1 MKWYYLIVPVI
12 VLLTLGGCSGEST
25 TPVTTTYEPPQTST
39 ALVYDKFSLWTDGTQ
54 LRGANIYQ
62 RIVYPDVWDE
72 PEVWGNGPLGTVF
85 TQEDFDTLAAA
96 GANYVVLS
104 HPGLYDDKSPYNL
117 NSSVQEN
124 LDKFISMAEKADLFV
139 VIAFRTGPGRSEFSF
154 LEVTK
159 RDRFGKS
166 RINNEVWKDESAQGK
181 WVEMW
186 RYAADRYRN
195 HPAVIGYELMVEPNA
210 NGIWLETENPGDFY
224 PEYEG
229 TTYDWNQLYKR
240 ISAGIREVDSVTP
253 VLIGSMNWCGVSWLP
268 YLEPTGDERTIYTVH
283 QYEPQDEYTHQA
295 ADKSGAFPHEYPGR
309 FDTNGDG
316 VIEGVDKAWISG
328 LLGTVDSFTT
338 QYGVPVAVTEYGLIR
353 WQPGAALFIDDEMA
367 VFEESGVNYAIW
379 SWQPV
384 SPAYTGEEN
393 EFNFRLGPDPSDL
406 TENNS
411 EIYETLKKYWAKNRV
426 RLSDFK

>member
-1 MKWYYLIVPVI
+1 MKHRYLIIPIVI
-12 VLLTLGGCSGEST
+12 LLILGGCSEEST
-25 TPVTTTYEPPQTST
+25 PPVTTTYEPPQTST
-39 ALVYDKFSLWTDGTQ
+39 APVYDKFSLWTEGTQ
-54 LRGANIYQ
+54 LRGVNIYQ

-72 PEVWGNGPLGTVF
+72 PEVWGSGPLGPVF

-96 GANYVVLS
+96 GANYVVMS

-166 RINNEVWKDESAQGK
+166 HLNNEVWKDKSAQEK

-186 RYAADRYRN
+186 RYAADRYRKN
-195 HPAVIGYELMVEPNA
+195 PAVIGYELMVEPNS
-210 NGIWLETENPGDFY
+210 NGIWLETETPGDFY

-268 YLEPTGDERTIYTVH
+268 YL
-283 QYEPQDEYTHQA
+283 
-295 ADKSGAFPHEYPGR
+295 
-309 FDTNGDG
+309 
-316 VIEGVDKAWISG
+316 
-328 LLGTVDSFTT
+328 
-338 QYGVPVAVTEYGLIR
+338 
-353 WQPGAALFIDDEMA
+353 
-367 VFEESGVNYAIW
+367 
-379 SWQPV
+379 
-384 SPAYTGEEN
+384 
-393 EFNFRLGPDPSDL
+393 
-406 TENNS
+406 
-411 EIYETLKKYWAKNRV
+411 
-426 RLSDFK
+426 